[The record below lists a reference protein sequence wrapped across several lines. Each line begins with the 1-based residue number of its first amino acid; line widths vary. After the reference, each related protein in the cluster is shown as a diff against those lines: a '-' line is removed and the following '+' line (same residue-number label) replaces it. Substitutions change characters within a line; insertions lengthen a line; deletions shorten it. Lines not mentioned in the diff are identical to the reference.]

1 MLVSMDILKTVLNG
15 LLVKINEKVDK
26 KDLETKVDRSEIPD
40 SIELSAEM
48 GLVSPTVAYNGAIYT
63 DKNGVLYTL

>member
-1 MLVSMDILKTVLNG
+1 MLVNMDTLKTILNG

-26 KDLETKVDRSEIPD
+26 KDIEMKIDRSEISD